1 MDNFI
6 ERVREMINKLNYL
19 DDKKESNLQILK
31 RRIEEI
37 RNRNIG
43 NRNAYG
49 NARS

>member
-6 ERVREMINKLNYL
+6 KRVREMINKLNYL

-37 RNRNIG
+37 RNRNTR

-49 NARS
+49 NADS